1 MDANW
6 SNDHMVPLSEI
17 DPKVYPTLHKYWSAL
32 RKNPDQPNL
41 PKWMAKNKVQLDK
54 EIAKWAK
61 SWFAK
66 RKALKG

>member
-1 MDANW
+1 MEKR

-41 PKWMAKNKVQLDK
+41 PKWMVKNKTQLDK
-54 EIAKWAK
+54 EISKWAK